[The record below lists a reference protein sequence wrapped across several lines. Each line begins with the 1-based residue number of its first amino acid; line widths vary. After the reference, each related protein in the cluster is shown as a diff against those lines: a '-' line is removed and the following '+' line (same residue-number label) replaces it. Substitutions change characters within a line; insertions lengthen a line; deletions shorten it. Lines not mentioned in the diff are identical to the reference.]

1 LAKNGQ
7 EGIDAVVR
15 EHPDL
20 VLLDINLPDMS
31 GFDACRL
38 IRVSFAGPILMVTVR
53 NSVRDKIDALDAG
66 ADDYIV
72 KPFAMA
78 ELLAH
83 VRAAL
88 RRSSAEQPLPKIESS
103 ELTVDLEMRMVNV
116 RGNSVH
122 LTPKEFDVL
131 RLLVTQQGRPVT
143 HRKIL
148 QIVWGPEYGE
158 ETELVRVV
166 IRQLR
171 RKIEKNPA
179 HPRYILTEPWVG
191 YMFQLPPDMAENGL
205 SAKSDLAAR
214 TAPLLMLAFLM
225 VTAGE
230 LLLVESTQFT
240 SALKHRP
247 PEEKGF
253 FRSLLD
259 PLVCLFGEQC
269 EQILQ
274 RPGERRCSWVG
285 VGRPWGRGPDLAA
298 GTLAC
303 RINPGG
309 GCFLVDGRQRRVL
322 PRNHA
327 MPVLYRQSIRRPY
340 ADQQSAALHAI
351 APKG

>member
-1 LAKNGQ
+1 MNDTTLLLVDDEPQIRRVLQTTLYEAGYGVILAKNGQ
-7 EGIDAVVR
+7 EGIDTVVR

-38 IRVSFAGPILMVTVR
+38 IRLSFAGPILILSVR

-78 ELLAH
+78 ELLAR

-88 RRSSAEQPLPKIESS
+88 RRSSAEQPLPKIETS
-103 ELTVDLEMRMVNV
+103 ELTVDFEMRMVTV

-131 RLLVTQQGRPVT
+131 RLLVTQEGRPVT

-158 ETELVRVV
+158 ETEPVRVV

-171 RKIEKNPA
+171 KKIEKNPA

-191 YMFQLPPDMAENGL
+191 YMFQLPPDMAE
-205 SAKSDLAAR
+205 K
-214 TAPLLMLAFLM
+214 
-225 VTAGE
+225 
-230 LLLVESTQFT
+230 Q
-240 SALKHRP
+240 
-247 PEEKGF
+247 
-253 FRSLLD
+253 
-259 PLVCLFGEQC
+259 
-269 EQILQ
+269 
-274 RPGERRCSWVG
+274 
-285 VGRPWGRGPDLAA
+285 
-298 GTLAC
+298 TL
-303 RINPGG
+303 RK
-309 GCFLVDGRQRRVL
+309 V
-322 PRNHA
+322 
-327 MPVLYRQSIRRPY
+327 
-340 ADQQSAALHAI
+340 
-351 APKG
+351 

>member
-1 LAKNGQ
+1 MNDTTLLLVDDEPQIRRVLQTTLFDAGYGVILAKNGQ
-7 EGIDAVVR
+7 EGIDTVVR

-31 GFDACRL
+31 GFDVCRL
-38 IRVSFAGPILMVTVR
+38 IRLSFAGPILILSVR

-78 ELLAH
+78 ELLAR

-88 RRSSAEQPLPKIESS
+88 RRTGVEQPLPKIETS

-158 ETELVRVV
+158 ETEPVRVV

-171 RKIEKNPA
+171 KKIEKNPA
-179 HPRYILTEPWVG
+179 HPRFILTEPWVG
-191 YMFQLPPDMAENGL
+191 YMFQLP
-205 SAKSDLAAR
+205 
-214 TAPLLMLAFLM
+214 T
-225 VTAGE
+225 
-230 LLLVESTQFT
+230 
-240 SALKHRP
+240 
-247 PEEKGF
+247 
-253 FRSLLD
+253 
-259 PLVCLFGEQC
+259 
-269 EQILQ
+269 
-274 RPGERRCSWVG
+274 
-285 VGRPWGRGPDLAA
+285 
-298 GTLAC
+298 GTLEK
-303 RINPGG
+303 
-309 GCFLVDGRQRRVL
+309 RR
-322 PRNHA
+322 RH
-327 MPVLYRQSIRRPY
+327 
-340 ADQQSAALHAI
+340 
-351 APKG
+351 

>member
-1 LAKNGQ
+1 MNDTTLLLVDDEPQIRRVLQATLCEAGYGVILAKNGQ
-7 EGIDAVVR
+7 EGIDTVVR

-31 GFDACRL
+31 GFDACKM

-72 KPFAMA
+72 KPFAMG
-78 ELLAH
+78 ELLAR

-158 ETELVRVV
+158 ETEPVRVV
-166 IRQLR
+166 IKQLR
-171 RKIEKNPA
+171 RKIERDPA

-191 YMFQLPPDMAENGL
+191 YKFQLPTN
-205 SAKSDLAAR
+205 
-214 TAPLLMLAFLM
+214 TF
-225 VTAGE
+225 
-230 LLLVESTQFT
+230 
-240 SALKHRP
+240 
-247 PEEKGF
+247 
-253 FRSLLD
+253 
-259 PLVCLFGEQC
+259 
-269 EQILQ
+269 
-274 RPGERRCSWVG
+274 
-285 VGRPWGRGPDLAA
+285 
-298 GTLAC
+298 
-303 RINPGG
+303 
-309 GCFLVDGRQRRVL
+309 QRRL
-322 PRNHA
+322 
-327 MPVLYRQSIRRPY
+327 RRK
-340 ADQQSAALHAI
+340 A
-351 APKG
+351 